1 MKRKVSIIVP
11 LYKSEEYV
19 KKLIDSILK
28 QSYKNIE
35 LILVDDGSPD
45 NVGKI
50 CDKYAS
56 LDERVKVIH
65 QKNGG
70 TCEARNYGLKEVTGE
85 YLTFADGDDWLELDY
100 IEYLVNILESN
111 ECEMAMTDAIFTTRD
126 RKQNNSD
133 KIEVVNSE

>member
-65 QKNGG
+65 KKMVGH
-70 TCEARNYGLKEVTGE
+70 LKQEIMV
-85 YLTFADGDDWLELDY
+85 
-100 IEYLVNILESN
+100 
-111 ECEMAMTDAIFTTRD
+111 
-126 RKQNNSD
+126 
-133 KIEVVNSE
+133 